1 MNLGK
6 LCRYSGECSVYNDE
20 NDKIQKP
27 LFIIKNVF
35 CNRGHKGWSNCK
47 RFIMYEQ
54 GQAVDKHITPY
65 D

>member
-20 NDKIQKP
+20 NKRIEKP

-35 CNRGHKGWSNCK
+35 CNRGYKGWSNCK
-47 RFIMYEQ
+47 RFSLYEQ
-54 GQAVDKHITPY
+54 GEKVDNSVTPY